1 MQFQLQSCTYL
12 RWSVTLLSF
21 SLLGHTIFDVEVFK
35 ARRQAFLPALGSY
48 LNTPQKRNSY
58 TQLDRDLTV
67 FLVLTAEALG
77 ICTHYLSGDILIATV
92 LDKVSQ
98 LVVGELIEDKAQS
111 GEQAGDTSGTSSPS
125 APVSCVCVLI
135 GWRHPWHQ
143 KKLIWLLKMCRFL
156 WSTVMLEVH
165 WPASKPDFIQPG
177 VREKH

>member
-1 MQFQLQSCTYL
+1 M
-12 RWSVTLLSF
+12 
-21 SLLGHTIFDVEVFK
+21 
-35 ARRQAFLPALGSY
+35 
-48 LNTPQKRNSY
+48 
-58 TQLDRDLTV
+58 QLDRDLTL

-111 GEQAGDTSGTSSPS
+111 GEQASDTSGTSSLS
-125 APVSCVCVLI
+125 ASVTCVCMLI
-135 GWRHPWHQ
+135 GCQHSCHQ
-143 KKLIWLLKMCRFL
+143 KKLIWLLKTWRFL
-156 WSTVMLEVH
+156 WSTVMLEAH